1 MSSDSMDANAAGCC
15 PEIISN
21 EVDGQ
26 YADASVPVFVAQ
38 PKAMRDCSGKGR
50 PQSQMEPTAKHVWS
64 VPFERAFLLMV
75 LCT

>member
-1 MSSDSMDANAAGCC
+1 MSSDSMDANAAGCS
-15 PEIISN
+15 PEIVSN

-50 PQSQMEPTAKHVWS
+50 PNTFGACL
-64 VPFERAFLLMV
+64 FERAFLLMV